1 MAKRV
6 TRPYEPGRPLP
17 LPADLRLWLPADHLV
32 YLLSDIVDQLDLT
45 PITGV
50 YDQGDGGGNPP
61 YHPVLLTKLVC
72 YAYCQGVVSSRVIA
86 AKTYE
91 DVAFRVLTVDQHPNF
106 RTISDFRERH
116 LAALGDLFQQTVRL
130 AGRLGLVKLEHVAQ
144 DGTKILA
151 NASKHR
157 AMSYARMQQAEVRLS
172 EEIRALLAA
181 AQAADAAEDRQY
193 GPEVTGEELPIDL
206 AGEVAA
212 DARRAAVERRL
223 ATIRAAKA
231 ALEEEAKAAAEAVR
245 EADQVERQRRAE
257 AGEPKKP
264 GRPPEPAELPKDSAQ
279 QNFTD
284 PESRIMKNSDQ
295 AFVQAYNGQAAV
307 DASGSQIIVGC
318 ALTNQSAD
326 APQRESMLE
335 QVVTNTGGTPK
346 EWSSDAGYFSAHNVA
361 VLEQTG
367 VAAFIPPGRQSHAT
381 QPPPPGVAAVL
392 AAAGLPTPE
401 APEEPSPTGSVQ
413 AVMRATLA
421 TPAGRAAYAK
431 RKQTV
436 EPVFGQIKACRG
448 LRRFLLRGL
457 RKVTGEWTLWC
468 LTHNLRK
475 LVQALRTSK
484 MPRLD
489 PTSAAPAPTTA
500 GRPWTCRPPRS
511 RRPSRLCPLRLH
523 NHHSLASTLL

>member
-1 MAKRV
+1 MAQRV

-17 LPADLRLWLPADHLV
+17 LPADLRAWLPEDHTV
-32 YLLSDIVDQLDLT
+32 YLLSDIIDQLDLS
-45 PITGV
+45 PITAV

-61 YHPVLLTKLVC
+61 YHPVLLTKLLC

-86 AKTYE
+86 ARTYE

-157 AMSYARMQQAEVRLS
+157 AMSYARMRQAETRLG
-172 EEIRALLAA
+172 EEIGALMAA
-181 AQAADAAEDRQY
+181 ARAADAREDAQY
-193 GPEVTGEELPIDL
+193 GPERTGDELPVDL
-206 AGEVAA
+206 GGEVA
-212 DARRAAVERRL
+212 RRERRL
-223 ATIRAAKA
+223 ATIRIAKA
-231 ALEEEAKAAAEAVR
+231 ALEQEARAAAEAIR
-245 EADQVERQRRAE
+245 AADQAERQRRAE
-257 AGEPKKP
+257 VGEPKKP
-264 GRPPEPAELPKDSAQ
+264 GRPPEPSERPKDTAQ
-279 QNFTD
+279 RNFTD

-307 DASGSQIIVGC
+307 DAASQIIVGC

-326 APQRESMLE
+326 APHLASMVE
-335 QVVTNTGGTPK
+335 QVIAVTGRTPK
-346 EWSSDAGYFSAHNVA
+346 EWSGDAGYFSAANVA
-361 VLEQTG
+361 VLEQAG
-367 VAAFIPPGRQSHAT
+367 IAAFLPPSRQAHAA
-381 QPPPPGVAAVL
+381 QPAPPAVAAVL
-392 AAAGLPTPE
+392 EAAGLPTPE
-401 APEEPSPTGSVQ
+401 AQEPPSPTGRVQ
-413 AVMRATLA
+413 AAMRAKLA

-436 EPVFGQIKACRG
+436 EPVFGQIKECRG

-475 LVQALRTSK
+475 LVQALRTRRT
-484 MPRLD
+484 PPQR
-489 PTSAAPAPTTA
+489 PASASPAVQ
-500 GRPWTCRPPRS
+500 TCRAPRS
-511 RRPSRLCPLRLH
+511 RRSSRRCPLRLH
-523 NHHSLASTLL
+523 DHRPLARLAYSLTQTAS

>member
-17 LPADLRLWLPADHLV
+17 LPLDLRAWLPRDHTV
-32 YLLSDIVDQLDLT
+32 YLLSDIVDQLDLS
-45 PITGV
+45 PITAV

-61 YHPVLLTKLVC
+61 YHPVLLTKLLF

-157 AMSYARMQQAEVRLS
+157 AMSYARMQQAEARLS
-172 EEIRALLAA
+172 EEIGALLAA
-181 AQAADAAEDRQY
+181 AQAADTREDAQY
-193 GPEVTGEELPIDL
+193 GPEHNGDEVPVDL
-206 AGEVAA
+206 AGEVA
-212 DARRAAVERRL
+212 RRERRL
-223 ATIRAAKA
+223 ATIRAAKT
-231 ALEEEAKAAAEAVR
+231 ALEQEAKAAAEAVR
-245 EADQVERQRRAE
+245 AADQAERQRRAE

-264 GRPPEPAELPKDSAQ
+264 GRTPEPAELPRDTAQ
-279 QNFTD
+279 RNFTD

-295 AFVQAYNGQAAV
+295 AFVQAYNAQAAV

-326 APQRESMLE
+326 APHLESMLE
-335 QVVTNTGGTPK
+335 QVLINTGSTPK
-346 EWSSDAGYFSAHNVA
+346 EWSSDAGYFSAHNVE

-367 VAAFIPPGRQSHAT
+367 VAAFIPPGRQSHAA
-381 QPPPPGVAAVL
+381 QPAPPAVAAVL
-392 AAAGLPTPE
+392 AAAGLPSPE
-401 APEEPSPTGSVQ
+401 AQEEPSPIDSVP
-413 AVMRATLA
+413 AVRRATLA

-436 EPVFGQIKACRG
+436 EPVFGQIKECRG

-475 LVQALRTSK
+475 LVQALRTRNG
-484 MPRLD
+484 PRVGL
-489 PTSAAPAPTTA
+489 PSASRTV
-500 GRPWTCRPPRS
+500 WTCRAPRT

-523 NHHSLASTLL
+523 YHRSLAQPAYFSTQTAS